1 MFKCMKCGKSLRW
14 NGDFTN
20 EEIYGKDEPKGVTG
34 IYSCDECNINYEIA
48 TYQESDDIKVM
59 VYVNEE

>member
-1 MFKCMKCGKSLRW
+1 MFKCMRCGKSLRW

-20 EEIYGKDEPKGVTG
+20 EEIYGKDEPIGVTG
-34 IYSCDECNINYEIA
+34 IYSCDKCNTDYEIA
-48 TYQESDDIKVM
+48 TYQESNEIKVM